1 MIKEHATA
9 DQTREAGKATRG
21 IPYAPPPVMTPKS
34 AKSAAPEPFGGGE
47 EFVAF
52 AFTDSDEET
61 AVVPIREWDQGK
73 ESKDAEK
80 RGKKRK
86 SGEMSRDDRDG
97 RRERG
102 HHRDRGRDG
111 EKWQRMENV
120 PRHAPWI
127 ANVNWEKCTS
137 VPEL

>member
-1 MIKEHATA
+1 
-9 DQTREAGKATRG
+9 
-21 IPYAPPPVMTPKS
+21 MTPKS
-34 AKSAAPEPFGGGE
+34 AQSVAPEPFGGGE

-52 AFTDSDEET
+52 AFTDLDNET
-61 AVVPIREWDQGK
+61 ASVPIREWDQGK
-73 ESKDAEK
+73 ESNDVEN

-86 SGEMSRDDRDG
+86 SGEISRDDRDS
-97 RRERG
+97 RRDRG
-102 HHRDRGRDG
+102 HRRGRGRDG
-111 EKWQRMENV
+111 EKRERMEHV